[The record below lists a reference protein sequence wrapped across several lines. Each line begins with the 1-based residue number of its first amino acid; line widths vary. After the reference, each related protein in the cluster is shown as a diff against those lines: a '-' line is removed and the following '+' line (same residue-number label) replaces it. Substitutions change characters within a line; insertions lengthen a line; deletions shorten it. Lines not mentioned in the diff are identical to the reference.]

1 MLRNALLLP
10 AWLLLPGLEA
20 RSDDSIAADTVQA
33 VKRAAVFL
41 RVEVDGKEG
50 SGSGFVV
57 QREGDRALLITNH
70 HVVAGTS
77 NGPKPGPDFPALP
90 TNTKVTVVFDSGTKA
105 ERSGQAEILAVDSRC
120 DLAVLRVTGI
130 KDLPEPIR
138 YAEPPRLVE
147 TMAVWTFGF
156 PFGQAL
162 SISKGQPSI
171 TVGKAFVSS
180 LRHNDDG
187 ELVLVQIDGSLNPGH
202 SGGPVVDSKGRL
214 VGVAVATI
222 KSSGIGFIIPA
233 AEIGPLFEG
242 RVGGGRV
249 AFLPAP
255 GGKLKARVELAL
267 VDPLHHV
274 RSVRLHYVLAPKNE
288 AEPKGKEPLD
298 RRPGCKTI
306 PLLMNK
312 NVAVGELPVEGPAG
326 GKMLVQAV
334 WEVEGGKASCGLI
347 GSHVIARNT
356 DPGRPNEIGTRA
368 GRTRVLGGGFGRDP
382 YTDAAPEQ
390 ALLVGLEVGLGK
402 FFDIDVVHSVRAVFR
417 AGDKESVGPQHGTNL
432 TRVTRLVA
440 KPGYAVGAMTV
451 KTGANA
457 DGLSLT
463 FMRINGDKLE
473 PTDSYDSEWLGDP
486 RPGRKTVLT
495 GNGRPVVG
503 IIGTRSKENNTGIGL
518 LFDRKSQEDDPARP
532 NPVKPSDR
540 GKDPGD
546 NSGGR
551 EFTPQNGQ
559 YTVRMPAGVRSRQR
573 TRILTIK
580 SHRVPIESAE
590 STLNDGTNYL
600 VASIGI
606 PAVVMRQIPSGERF
620 DTFRDILV
628 KEVRGKV
635 TGEKDLQQGDAAG
648 KEYQIEGGHGAV
660 RVQLYLKG
668 GWVLYALVDGKSK
681 DIVTSSEADAFF
693 RTFKMLDKI

>member
-1 MLRNALLLP
+1 MLRKSLLIA
-10 AWLLLPGLEA
+10 AWLLLLGLQA

-41 RVEVDGKEG
+41 RVEVGGKQG

-70 HVVAGTS
+70 HVIAGTS
-77 NGPKPGPDFPALP
+77 QGPKAGSDFPAIP
-90 TNTKVTVVFDSGTKA
+90 ANTKVTVVFDSGTKT
-105 ERSGQAEILAVDSRC
+105 ERSGQAEVLAADPRC
-120 DLAVLRVTGI
+120 DLAVLGVTGI

-138 YAEPPRLVE
+138 YADPPKLAE

-162 SISKGQPSI
+162 ATSKRQPSV
-171 TVGKAFVSS
+171 TVGKASVSS
-180 LRHNDDG
+180 LRYNDDG
-187 ELVLVQIDGSLNPGH
+187 ELVLVQIDGSLNPGN

-242 RVGGGRV
+242 RVSGGRI
-249 AFLPAP
+249 AFLPAS
-255 GGKLKARVELAL
+255 GSKLKARVELAL
-267 VDPLHHV
+267 VDPLHRI
-274 RSVRLHYVLAPKNE
+274 RSVSLHYVVAPKNE
-288 AEPKGKEPLD
+288 AEPKGKESLD

-306 PLLMNK
+306 QLAMNK
-312 NVAVGELPVEGPAG
+312 NVAAGELPAEGPTG

-334 WEVEGGKASCGLI
+334 WEAEGGKAGRGPI
-347 GSHVIARNT
+347 VSHVIARDT
-356 DPGRPNEIGTRA
+356 DPERSDEIVTQA

-382 YTDAAPEQ
+382 YTDAAPEG

-402 FFDIDVVHSVRAVFR
+402 FFNLDVVHSVRAVFR
-417 AGDKESVGPQHGTNL
+417 AGDKESLGPQHGTNL

-440 KPGYAVGAMTV
+440 KPGYAVGAMAI
-451 KTGANA
+451 KSGANA

-463 FMRINGDKLE
+463 FMRINGDKLD
-473 PTDSYDSEWLGDP
+473 PSDSYESEWLGDP

-495 GNGRPVVG
+495 GNGRLVVG
-503 IIGTRSKENNTGIGL
+503 IIGTTSKENNTGIGL
-518 LFDRKSQEDDPARP
+518 LFDRKSKDGDVAQS
-532 NPVKPSDR
+532 NPVKPPDR
-540 GKDPGD
+540 GNKPGD
-546 NSGGR
+546 NGEGK

-559 YTVRMPAGVRSRQR
+559 YTVRMPAGVRSRQG

-580 SHRVPIESAE
+580 TRRVPIEYAE
-590 STLNDGTNYL
+590 SSLNDGTIY
-600 VASIGI
+600 VAASIGI
-606 PAVVMRQIPSGERF
+606 PAVVMRQIPKGERF
-620 DTFRDILV
+620 DTFRDIIV
-628 KEVRGKV
+628 KEVKGKL
-635 TGEKDLQQGDAAG
+635 TAEKNLQQGDVAG
-648 KEYQIEGGHGAV
+648 KEYQIEGGRGAV

-668 GWVLYALVDGKSK
+668 GWVMYALVDGKTK

-693 RTFKMLDKI
+693 RTFKLLDKK